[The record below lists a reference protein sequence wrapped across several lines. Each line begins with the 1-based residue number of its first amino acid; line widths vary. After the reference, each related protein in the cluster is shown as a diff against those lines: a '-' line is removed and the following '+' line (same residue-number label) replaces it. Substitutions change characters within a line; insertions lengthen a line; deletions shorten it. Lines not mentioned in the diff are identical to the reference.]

1 MAGRILNVKHL
12 PADELVM
19 YEYANSLGVKG
30 TFQGLCINK
39 LLWRLRAEAAVAPI
53 RTATEEDE

>member
-1 MAGRILNVKHL
+1 MAGRVLNVKRL
-12 PADELVM
+12 SADELLM

-39 LLWRLRAEAAVAPI
+39 PLWRLRAEAAQ
-53 RTATEEDE
+53 ATEEDE